1 MMPAREEGRPIPF
14 SFNAQTF
21 DGKPMSAP
29 GVLAPAS
36 SQAPQYVKL
45 LACAKHFAVHSGPE
59 WNRHSFNVE
68 DLPERDLW
76 ETYLPAFKSL
86 VQDGNVAEVMC
97 AYQRIDGAPCCS
109 NARYERQILRDEWG
123 FKGLITSDCGAIN
136 DFYVPGRHGT
146 AKTPAEATAQAIGA
160 GTDVECGSV
169 YRSLP
174 EAVKTGMISE
184 EKVNESLKRLLIARF
199 RLGDFDQDENVPWT
213 QIPSS
218 VIASKAHKDLA
229 EKMAEEG
236 IVLLQNRNNLL
247 PLKSSGMK
255 LVVMGPNA
263 NDSIMQWG
271 NYSGYPTSTTTM
283 LGITTLQ
290 MGVFGGIVVG
300 LGVAALHNKFYKIEL
315 PQVLAFFGG
324 TRFVPIVSSI
334 VYLVV
339 GIAMFYI
346 WPVVQSGI
354 AALGAL
360 VLASG
365 YAGTF
370 IYGLLERAL
379 IPFGLHHVFYMPFWQ
394 TAVGGT
400 AIIDGVTV
408 TGAQNIFFAELA
420 SKSTTVFSVS
430 ATRFMA
436 GKFPFMMFGLPGA
449 ALAMYQCA
457 KPEKKKVAGGLLLSA
472 ALTAFLTGIT
482 EPLEFTFIFV
492 ALPMYAVHCVLAGL
506 SFMLMHILNVG
517 VGMTFSGG
525 LIDLVLFGV
534 MQGNAKTHWMW
545 VVVVGAVYFVLY
557 YIIFRFMISKFDYK
571 TPGRDDAEEVKL
583 YTRADVNARSAAS
596 GSTAPAGDDPV
607 SALIVEGLGG
617 TDNLSDVDCCATRL
631 RCTVKDAAL
640 VRQDVLKASGASGVI
655 CKGNGVQVVYGPKVA
670 VIKAKLEDYL
680 ETAPKTPAAAA
691 APAPAAHAAKD
702 TVLSAC
708 LNGTVVPLADV
719 KDEAF
724 ASGAL
729 GDGIAIEPTDGE
741 LVAPADGEISSTF
754 ETHHAVG
761 MTTADG
767 AELLMH
773 IGIDTVKLGGKHF
786 TYLVNEGDKVK
797 KGQPL
802 IRFELEAIK
811 AEGYPVT
818 TPLIVC
824 NTDDYAAVVAKASGA
839 VKQGDALLELKH

>member
-1 MMPAREEGRPIPF
+1 MKDKIFGVLQRVGRSFMLPIALLPVAGLLLGIGSSFTNETMLAAYGLNNVIHPGTLIYTILDVMSQTGNAVFSNLALLFAMGVAIGMARKEKEVAALSGAVAYIIMNTAIQAMINAAGGVEAMPA
-14 SFNAQTF
+14 N
-21 DGKPMSAP
+21 
-29 GVLAPAS
+29 
-36 SQAPQYVKL
+36 
-45 LACAKHFAVHSGPE
+45 
-59 WNRHSFNVE
+59 
-68 DLPERDLW
+68 
-76 ETYLPAFKSL
+76 
-86 VQDGNVAEVMC
+86 
-97 AYQRIDGAPCCS
+97 
-109 NARYERQILRDEWG
+109 
-123 FKGLITSDCGAIN
+123 
-136 DFYVPGRHGT
+136 
-146 AKTPAEATAQAIGA
+146 
-160 GTDVECGSV
+160 
-169 YRSLP
+169 
-174 EAVKTGMISE
+174 
-184 EKVNESLKRLLIARF
+184 
-199 RLGDFDQDENVPWT
+199 
-213 QIPSS
+213 
-218 VIASKAHKDLA
+218 
-229 EKMAEEG
+229 
-236 IVLLQNRNNLL
+236 
-247 PLKSSGMK
+247 
-255 LVVMGPNA
+255 
-263 NDSIMQWG
+263 
-271 NYSGYPTSTTTM
+271 STTTM

-400 AIIDGVTV
+400 AIIDGMTV

-457 KPEKKKVAGGLLLSA
+457 KPEKKKAAGGLLLSA

-534 MQGNAKTHWMW
+534 MQGNAKTHWVW

-557 YIIFRFMISKFDYK
+557 YIIFRFMISKFNYK

-583 YTRADVNARSAAS
+583 YTRADVNARNAAS
-596 GSTAPAGDDPV
+596 GSTAPAGNDPV

-617 TDNLSDVDCCATRL
+617 AANLSDVDCCATRL
-631 RCTVKDAAL
+631 RCTVNDAAL
-640 VRQDVLKASGASGVI
+640 VKQDVLKASGASGVI

-680 ETAPKTPAAAA
+680 ENAPKTSAATA
-691 APAPAAHAAKD
+691 APAPATAPAAPAAAAKD

-708 LNGTVVPLADV
+708 LNGTVVPLAEV

-729 GDGIAIEPTDGE
+729 GDGIAIEPIDGE

-761 MTTADG
+761 MTTVDG

-824 NTDDYAAVVAKASGA
+824 NTDDYAAVAAKASGT

>member
-1 MMPAREEGRPIPF
+1 MKDKIFGVLQRVGRSFMLPIALLPVAGLLLGIGSSFTNETMLAAYGLNSVIHPGTLIYTILDVMSQTGSAVFNNLALLFAMGVAIGMARKEKEVAALSGAVAYIIMNTAIQAMINAAGGVDAMPA
-14 SFNAQTF
+14 N
-21 DGKPMSAP
+21 
-29 GVLAPAS
+29 
-36 SQAPQYVKL
+36 
-45 LACAKHFAVHSGPE
+45 
-59 WNRHSFNVE
+59 
-68 DLPERDLW
+68 
-76 ETYLPAFKSL
+76 
-86 VQDGNVAEVMC
+86 
-97 AYQRIDGAPCCS
+97 
-109 NARYERQILRDEWG
+109 
-123 FKGLITSDCGAIN
+123 
-136 DFYVPGRHGT
+136 
-146 AKTPAEATAQAIGA
+146 
-160 GTDVECGSV
+160 
-169 YRSLP
+169 
-174 EAVKTGMISE
+174 
-184 EKVNESLKRLLIARF
+184 
-199 RLGDFDQDENVPWT
+199 
-213 QIPSS
+213 
-218 VIASKAHKDLA
+218 
-229 EKMAEEG
+229 
-236 IVLLQNRNNLL
+236 
-247 PLKSSGMK
+247 
-255 LVVMGPNA
+255 
-263 NDSIMQWG
+263 
-271 NYSGYPTSTTTM
+271 STTTM

-324 TRFVPIVSSI
+324 TRFVPIISSI

-557 YIIFRFMISKFDYK
+557 YLIFRFMISKFDYK

-617 TDNLSDVDCCATRL
+617 AANLSDVDCCATRL

-680 ETAPKTPAAAA
+680 ENAPKTPAATATPASA
-691 APAPAAHAAKD
+691 APAAKD

-824 NTDDYAAVVAKASGA
+824 NTDDYAAVAAKASGI

>member
-1 MMPAREEGRPIPF
+1 MKDKIFGVLQRVGRSFMLPIALLPVAGLLLGIGSSFTNETMLAAYGLNSVIHPGTLIYTILDVMSQTGNAVFNNLALLFAMGVAIGMARKEKEVAALSGAVAYIIMNTAIQAMINAAGGVEAMPA
-14 SFNAQTF
+14 N
-21 DGKPMSAP
+21 
-29 GVLAPAS
+29 
-36 SQAPQYVKL
+36 
-45 LACAKHFAVHSGPE
+45 
-59 WNRHSFNVE
+59 
-68 DLPERDLW
+68 
-76 ETYLPAFKSL
+76 
-86 VQDGNVAEVMC
+86 
-97 AYQRIDGAPCCS
+97 
-109 NARYERQILRDEWG
+109 
-123 FKGLITSDCGAIN
+123 
-136 DFYVPGRHGT
+136 
-146 AKTPAEATAQAIGA
+146 
-160 GTDVECGSV
+160 
-169 YRSLP
+169 
-174 EAVKTGMISE
+174 
-184 EKVNESLKRLLIARF
+184 
-199 RLGDFDQDENVPWT
+199 
-213 QIPSS
+213 
-218 VIASKAHKDLA
+218 
-229 EKMAEEG
+229 
-236 IVLLQNRNNLL
+236 
-247 PLKSSGMK
+247 
-255 LVVMGPNA
+255 
-263 NDSIMQWG
+263 
-271 NYSGYPTSTTTM
+271 STTTM

-346 WPVVQSGI
+346 WPVVQNGI

-457 KPEKKKVAGGLLLSA
+457 KPEKKKAAGGLLLSA

-534 MQGNAKTHWMW
+534 MQGNDKTHWMW

-557 YIIFRFMISKFDYK
+557 YIIFRFMISKFNYK

-583 YTRADVNARSAAS
+583 YTRADVNARNAAS
-596 GSTAPAGDDPV
+596 GSVPAGNDPV

-617 TDNLSDVDCCATRL
+617 ADNLSDVDCCATRL
-631 RCTVKDAAL
+631 RCTVKDVAL
-640 VRQDVLKASGASGVI
+640 VKQDVLKASGASGVI
-655 CKGNGVQVVYGPKVA
+655 CKGDGVQVVYGPKVA

-680 ETAPKTPAAAA
+680 ENAPKTSAAPA
-691 APAPAAHAAKD
+691 APAPATAPAAPAAAAKD

-708 LNGTVVPLADV
+708 LNGTVVPLAEV

-729 GDGIAIEPTDGE
+729 GDGIAIEPIDGE

-761 MTTADG
+761 MTTVDG

-824 NTDDYAAVVAKASGA
+824 NTDDYAAVAAKASGT

>member
-1 MMPAREEGRPIPF
+1 MKDKIFGVLQRVGRSFMLPIALLPVAGLLLGIGSSFTNETMLAAYGLNSVIHPGTLIYTILDVMSQTGSAVFNNLALLFAMGVAIGMARKEKEVAALSGAVAYIIMNTAIQAMINAAGGVEAMPA
-14 SFNAQTF
+14 N
-21 DGKPMSAP
+21 
-29 GVLAPAS
+29 
-36 SQAPQYVKL
+36 
-45 LACAKHFAVHSGPE
+45 
-59 WNRHSFNVE
+59 
-68 DLPERDLW
+68 
-76 ETYLPAFKSL
+76 
-86 VQDGNVAEVMC
+86 
-97 AYQRIDGAPCCS
+97 
-109 NARYERQILRDEWG
+109 
-123 FKGLITSDCGAIN
+123 
-136 DFYVPGRHGT
+136 
-146 AKTPAEATAQAIGA
+146 
-160 GTDVECGSV
+160 
-169 YRSLP
+169 
-174 EAVKTGMISE
+174 
-184 EKVNESLKRLLIARF
+184 
-199 RLGDFDQDENVPWT
+199 
-213 QIPSS
+213 
-218 VIASKAHKDLA
+218 
-229 EKMAEEG
+229 
-236 IVLLQNRNNLL
+236 
-247 PLKSSGMK
+247 
-255 LVVMGPNA
+255 
-263 NDSIMQWG
+263 
-271 NYSGYPTSTTTM
+271 STTTM

-457 KPEKKKVAGGLLLSA
+457 KPEKKKAAGGLLLSA

-534 MQGNAKTHWMW
+534 MQGNAKTHWVW

-607 SALIVEGLGG
+607 STLIVEGLGG
-617 TDNLSDVDCCATRL
+617 AANLSDVDCCATRL

-640 VRQDVLKASGASGVI
+640 VKQDVLKASGASGVI
-655 CKGNGVQVVYGPKVA
+655 CKGDGVQVVYGPKVA

-680 ETAPKTPAAAA
+680 ESAPKDPGAAPSPAA
-691 APAPAAHAAKD
+691 APAPAAKD

-724 ASGAL
+724 ASGVL
-729 GDGIAIEPTDGE
+729 GNGIAIEPSDGE

-824 NTDDYAAVVAKASGA
+824 NTDDYAAVEAKASGT
-839 VKQGDALLELKH
+839 VKQGDALLELKR

>member
-1 MMPAREEGRPIPF
+1 MKDKIFGVLQRVGRSFMLPIALLPVAGLLLGIGSSFTNETMLAAYGLNSVIHPGTLIYTILDVMSQTGNAVFSNLALLFAMGVAIGMARKEKEVAALSGAVAYIIMNTAIQAMINAAGGVEAMPA
-14 SFNAQTF
+14 N
-21 DGKPMSAP
+21 
-29 GVLAPAS
+29 
-36 SQAPQYVKL
+36 
-45 LACAKHFAVHSGPE
+45 
-59 WNRHSFNVE
+59 
-68 DLPERDLW
+68 
-76 ETYLPAFKSL
+76 
-86 VQDGNVAEVMC
+86 
-97 AYQRIDGAPCCS
+97 
-109 NARYERQILRDEWG
+109 
-123 FKGLITSDCGAIN
+123 
-136 DFYVPGRHGT
+136 
-146 AKTPAEATAQAIGA
+146 
-160 GTDVECGSV
+160 
-169 YRSLP
+169 
-174 EAVKTGMISE
+174 
-184 EKVNESLKRLLIARF
+184 
-199 RLGDFDQDENVPWT
+199 
-213 QIPSS
+213 
-218 VIASKAHKDLA
+218 
-229 EKMAEEG
+229 
-236 IVLLQNRNNLL
+236 
-247 PLKSSGMK
+247 
-255 LVVMGPNA
+255 
-263 NDSIMQWG
+263 
-271 NYSGYPTSTTTM
+271 STTTM

-346 WPVVQSGI
+346 WPVVQNGI

-457 KPEKKKVAGGLLLSA
+457 KPEKKKAAGGLLLSA

-534 MQGNAKTHWMW
+534 MQGNAKTHWVW

-557 YIIFRFMISKFDYK
+557 YIIFRFMISKFNYK

-583 YTRADVNARSAAS
+583 YTRADVNARNAAS
-596 GSTAPAGDDPV
+596 GSTAPAGNDPV

-617 TDNLSDVDCCATRL
+617 AANLSDVDCCATRL

-640 VRQDVLKASGASGVI
+640 VKQDVLKASGASGVI

-680 ETAPKTPAAAA
+680 ENAPKTSAATA
-691 APAPAAHAAKD
+691 APAPTTAPAAPATAPATPAAAAKD

-708 LNGTVVPLADV
+708 LNGTVVPLAEV

-729 GDGIAIEPTDGE
+729 GDGIAIEPIDGE

-761 MTTADG
+761 MTTVDG

-824 NTDDYAAVVAKASGA
+824 NTDDYAAVAAKASGT

>member
-1 MMPAREEGRPIPF
+1 MKDKIFGVLQRVGRSFMLPIALLPVAGLLLGIGSSFTNETMLAAYGLNSVIHPGTLIYTILDVMSQTGSAVFNNLALLFAMGVAIGMARKEKEVAALSGAVAYIIMNTAIQAMINAAGGVEAMPA
-14 SFNAQTF
+14 N
-21 DGKPMSAP
+21 
-29 GVLAPAS
+29 
-36 SQAPQYVKL
+36 
-45 LACAKHFAVHSGPE
+45 
-59 WNRHSFNVE
+59 
-68 DLPERDLW
+68 
-76 ETYLPAFKSL
+76 
-86 VQDGNVAEVMC
+86 
-97 AYQRIDGAPCCS
+97 
-109 NARYERQILRDEWG
+109 
-123 FKGLITSDCGAIN
+123 
-136 DFYVPGRHGT
+136 
-146 AKTPAEATAQAIGA
+146 
-160 GTDVECGSV
+160 
-169 YRSLP
+169 
-174 EAVKTGMISE
+174 
-184 EKVNESLKRLLIARF
+184 
-199 RLGDFDQDENVPWT
+199 
-213 QIPSS
+213 
-218 VIASKAHKDLA
+218 
-229 EKMAEEG
+229 
-236 IVLLQNRNNLL
+236 
-247 PLKSSGMK
+247 
-255 LVVMGPNA
+255 
-263 NDSIMQWG
+263 
-271 NYSGYPTSTTTM
+271 STTTM

-534 MQGNAKTHWMW
+534 MQGNAKTHWVW

-617 TDNLSDVDCCATRL
+617 ADNLSDVDCCATRL

-680 ETAPKTPAAAA
+680 ESTPKDPVVAPSPAAAS
-691 APAPAAHAAKD
+691 AAKD

-724 ASGAL
+724 ASGVL
-729 GDGIAIEPTDGE
+729 GDGIAIEPADGE

-818 TPLIVC
+818 TPVIVC
-824 NTDDYAAVVAKASGA
+824 NTDDYAAVEAKASGT
-839 VKQGDALLELKH
+839 VKQGDALLELKR

>member
-1 MMPAREEGRPIPF
+1 MKDKIFGVLQRVGRSFMLPIALLPVAGLLLGIGSSFTNETMLAAYGLNSVIHPGTLIYTILDVMSQTGSAVFNNLALLFAMGVAIGMARKEKEVAALSGAVAYIIMNTAIQAMINAAGGVEAMPA
-14 SFNAQTF
+14 N
-21 DGKPMSAP
+21 
-29 GVLAPAS
+29 
-36 SQAPQYVKL
+36 
-45 LACAKHFAVHSGPE
+45 
-59 WNRHSFNVE
+59 
-68 DLPERDLW
+68 
-76 ETYLPAFKSL
+76 
-86 VQDGNVAEVMC
+86 
-97 AYQRIDGAPCCS
+97 
-109 NARYERQILRDEWG
+109 
-123 FKGLITSDCGAIN
+123 
-136 DFYVPGRHGT
+136 
-146 AKTPAEATAQAIGA
+146 
-160 GTDVECGSV
+160 
-169 YRSLP
+169 
-174 EAVKTGMISE
+174 
-184 EKVNESLKRLLIARF
+184 
-199 RLGDFDQDENVPWT
+199 
-213 QIPSS
+213 
-218 VIASKAHKDLA
+218 
-229 EKMAEEG
+229 
-236 IVLLQNRNNLL
+236 
-247 PLKSSGMK
+247 
-255 LVVMGPNA
+255 
-263 NDSIMQWG
+263 
-271 NYSGYPTSTTTM
+271 STTTM

-596 GSTAPAGDDPV
+596 GSNAPAGDDPV

-680 ETAPKTPAAAA
+680 ENAPKTPAATA
-691 APAPAAHAAKD
+691 APAPAAAPAAPAAAAKD
-702 TVLSAC
+702 TVLAAC
-708 LNGTVVPLADV
+708 LTGTVVPLAEV

-729 GDGIAIEPTDGE
+729 GDGIAIEPAVGE

-754 ETHHAVG
+754 DTHHAVG
-761 MTTADG
+761 MTTVDG

-786 TYLVNEGDKVK
+786 TYLVNEGDKVR

-802 IRFELEAIK
+802 IRFDIEAIK

-824 NTDDYAAVVAKASGA
+824 NTDEYAAVTPKASGT
-839 VKQGDALLELKH
+839 VKQGDALLELKG

>member
-1 MMPAREEGRPIPF
+1 MKDKIFGVLQRVGRSFMLPIALLPVAGLLLGIGSSFTNETMLAAYGLNSVIHPGTLIYTILDVMSQTGSAVFNNLALLFAMGVAIGMARKEKEVAALSGAVAYIIMNTAIQAMINAAGGVDAMPA
-14 SFNAQTF
+14 N
-21 DGKPMSAP
+21 
-29 GVLAPAS
+29 
-36 SQAPQYVKL
+36 
-45 LACAKHFAVHSGPE
+45 
-59 WNRHSFNVE
+59 
-68 DLPERDLW
+68 
-76 ETYLPAFKSL
+76 
-86 VQDGNVAEVMC
+86 
-97 AYQRIDGAPCCS
+97 
-109 NARYERQILRDEWG
+109 
-123 FKGLITSDCGAIN
+123 
-136 DFYVPGRHGT
+136 
-146 AKTPAEATAQAIGA
+146 
-160 GTDVECGSV
+160 
-169 YRSLP
+169 
-174 EAVKTGMISE
+174 
-184 EKVNESLKRLLIARF
+184 
-199 RLGDFDQDENVPWT
+199 
-213 QIPSS
+213 
-218 VIASKAHKDLA
+218 
-229 EKMAEEG
+229 
-236 IVLLQNRNNLL
+236 
-247 PLKSSGMK
+247 
-255 LVVMGPNA
+255 
-263 NDSIMQWG
+263 
-271 NYSGYPTSTTTM
+271 STTTM

-324 TRFVPIVSSI
+324 TRFVPIISSI

-449 ALAMYQCA
+449 ALAMYHCA
-457 KPEKKKVAGGLLLSA
+457 KPEKKKAAGGLLLSA

-525 LIDLVLFGV
+525 LIDLVLFGA
-534 MQGNAKTHWMW
+534 MQGNAKTHWIW

-557 YIIFRFMISKFDYK
+557 YLIFRFMISKFNYK

-596 GSTAPAGDDPV
+596 GSNAPAGDDPV

-680 ETAPKTPAAAA
+680 ENAPKTPAATA
-691 APAPAAHAAKD
+691 APAPAAAPAAPAAAAKD
-702 TVLSAC
+702 TVLAAC
-708 LNGTVVPLADV
+708 LTGTVVPLAEV

-729 GDGIAIEPTDGE
+729 GDGIAIEPAVGE

-754 ETHHAVG
+754 DTHHAVG
-761 MTTADG
+761 MTTVDG

-786 TYLVNEGDKVK
+786 TYLVNEGDKVR

-802 IRFELEAIK
+802 IRFDIEAIK

-824 NTDDYAAVVAKASGA
+824 NTDEYAAVTPKASGT
-839 VKQGDALLELKH
+839 VKQGDALLELKG

>member
-1 MMPAREEGRPIPF
+1 MKDKIFGVLQRVGRSFMLPIALLPVAGLLLGIGSSFTNETMLAAYGLNNVIHPGTLIYTILDVMSQTGNAVFSNLALLFAMGVAIGMARKEKEVAALSGAVAYIIMNTAIQAMINAAGGVEAMPA
-14 SFNAQTF
+14 N
-21 DGKPMSAP
+21 
-29 GVLAPAS
+29 
-36 SQAPQYVKL
+36 
-45 LACAKHFAVHSGPE
+45 
-59 WNRHSFNVE
+59 
-68 DLPERDLW
+68 
-76 ETYLPAFKSL
+76 
-86 VQDGNVAEVMC
+86 
-97 AYQRIDGAPCCS
+97 
-109 NARYERQILRDEWG
+109 
-123 FKGLITSDCGAIN
+123 
-136 DFYVPGRHGT
+136 
-146 AKTPAEATAQAIGA
+146 
-160 GTDVECGSV
+160 
-169 YRSLP
+169 
-174 EAVKTGMISE
+174 
-184 EKVNESLKRLLIARF
+184 
-199 RLGDFDQDENVPWT
+199 
-213 QIPSS
+213 
-218 VIASKAHKDLA
+218 
-229 EKMAEEG
+229 
-236 IVLLQNRNNLL
+236 
-247 PLKSSGMK
+247 
-255 LVVMGPNA
+255 
-263 NDSIMQWG
+263 
-271 NYSGYPTSTTTM
+271 STTTM

-420 SKSTTVFSVS
+420 SKATTVFSVS

-457 KPEKKKVAGGLLLSA
+457 KPEKKKAAGGLLLSA

-534 MQGNAKTHWMW
+534 MQGNAKTHWVW

-557 YIIFRFMISKFDYK
+557 YIIFRFMISKFNYK

-680 ETAPKTPAAAA
+680 ENAPKTSAATA
-691 APAPAAHAAKD
+691 APAPATAPAAPAAAAKD

-708 LNGTVVPLADV
+708 LNGTVVPLAEV

-729 GDGIAIEPTDGE
+729 GDGIAIEPIDGE

-761 MTTADG
+761 MTTVDG

-824 NTDDYAAVVAKASGA
+824 NTDDYAAVAAKASGT

>member
-1 MMPAREEGRPIPF
+1 MKDKIFGVLQRVGRSFMLPIALLPVAGLLLGIGSSFTNETMLAAYGLNSVIHPGTLIYTILDVMSQTGNAVFNNLALLFAMGVAIGMARKEKEVAALSGAVAYIIMNTAIQAMINAAGGVEAMPA
-14 SFNAQTF
+14 N
-21 DGKPMSAP
+21 
-29 GVLAPAS
+29 
-36 SQAPQYVKL
+36 
-45 LACAKHFAVHSGPE
+45 
-59 WNRHSFNVE
+59 
-68 DLPERDLW
+68 
-76 ETYLPAFKSL
+76 
-86 VQDGNVAEVMC
+86 
-97 AYQRIDGAPCCS
+97 
-109 NARYERQILRDEWG
+109 
-123 FKGLITSDCGAIN
+123 
-136 DFYVPGRHGT
+136 
-146 AKTPAEATAQAIGA
+146 
-160 GTDVECGSV
+160 
-169 YRSLP
+169 
-174 EAVKTGMISE
+174 
-184 EKVNESLKRLLIARF
+184 
-199 RLGDFDQDENVPWT
+199 
-213 QIPSS
+213 
-218 VIASKAHKDLA
+218 
-229 EKMAEEG
+229 
-236 IVLLQNRNNLL
+236 
-247 PLKSSGMK
+247 
-255 LVVMGPNA
+255 
-263 NDSIMQWG
+263 
-271 NYSGYPTSTTTM
+271 STTTM

-346 WPVVQSGI
+346 WPVVQNCI

-457 KPEKKKVAGGLLLSA
+457 KPEKKKAAGGLLLSA

-534 MQGNAKTHWMW
+534 MQGNAKTHWVW

-583 YTRADVNARSAAS
+583 YTRADVNARNAAS
-596 GSTAPAGDDPV
+596 GSVPAGNDPV
-607 SALIVEGLGG
+607 SAMIVEGLGG
-617 TDNLSDVDCCATRL
+617 AANLADVDCCATRL
-631 RCTVKDAAL
+631 RCTVNDAAL
-640 VRQDVLKASGASGVI
+640 VKQDVLKASGASGVI

-680 ETAPKTPAAAA
+680 ESTPKNPVVAPSPAV
-691 APAPAAHAAKD
+691 APAAKD

-708 LNGTVVPLADV
+708 LNGTVVPLAAV

-786 TYLVNEGDKVK
+786 TYLINEGDKVK

-818 TPLIVC
+818 TPVIVC
-824 NTDDYAAVVAKASGA
+824 NTDDYAAVEAKASGT

>member
-1 MMPAREEGRPIPF
+1 MKDKIFGVLQRVGRSFMLPIALLPVAGLLLGIGSSFTNETMLAAYGLNSVIHPGTLIYTILDVMSQTGNAVFNNLALLFAMGVAIGMARKEKEVAALSGAVAYIIMNTAIQAIINAAGGVEAMPA
-14 SFNAQTF
+14 N
-21 DGKPMSAP
+21 
-29 GVLAPAS
+29 
-36 SQAPQYVKL
+36 
-45 LACAKHFAVHSGPE
+45 
-59 WNRHSFNVE
+59 
-68 DLPERDLW
+68 
-76 ETYLPAFKSL
+76 
-86 VQDGNVAEVMC
+86 
-97 AYQRIDGAPCCS
+97 
-109 NARYERQILRDEWG
+109 
-123 FKGLITSDCGAIN
+123 
-136 DFYVPGRHGT
+136 
-146 AKTPAEATAQAIGA
+146 
-160 GTDVECGSV
+160 
-169 YRSLP
+169 
-174 EAVKTGMISE
+174 
-184 EKVNESLKRLLIARF
+184 
-199 RLGDFDQDENVPWT
+199 
-213 QIPSS
+213 
-218 VIASKAHKDLA
+218 
-229 EKMAEEG
+229 
-236 IVLLQNRNNLL
+236 
-247 PLKSSGMK
+247 
-255 LVVMGPNA
+255 
-263 NDSIMQWG
+263 
-271 NYSGYPTSTTTM
+271 STTTM

-346 WPVVQSGI
+346 WPVVQNGI

-457 KPEKKKVAGGLLLSA
+457 KPEKKKAAGGLLLSA

-534 MQGNAKTHWMW
+534 MQGNAKTHWVW

-583 YTRADVNARSAAS
+583 YTRADVNARNAAS
-596 GSTAPAGDDPV
+596 GSVPAGNDPV

-617 TDNLSDVDCCATRL
+617 AANLTDVDCCATRL
-631 RCTVKDAAL
+631 RCTVNDAAL
-640 VRQDVLKASGASGVI
+640 VKQDVLKASGASGVI

-680 ETAPKTPAAAA
+680 ESTPKDPVVAPSPAAAS
-691 APAPAAHAAKD
+691 AAKD

-724 ASGAL
+724 ASGVL
-729 GDGIAIEPTDGE
+729 GDGIAIEPSDGE

-818 TPLIVC
+818 TPVIVC
-824 NTDDYAAVVAKASGA
+824 NTDDYAAVEAKASGT
-839 VKQGDALLELKH
+839 VKQGDALLELKR

>member
-1 MMPAREEGRPIPF
+1 MKDKIFGVLQRVGRSFMLPIALLPVAGLLLGIGSSFTNETMLAAYGLNSVIHPGTLIYTILDVMSQTGNAVFNNLALLFAMGVAIGMARKEKEVAALSGAVAYIIMNTAIQAMINAAGGVEAMPA
-14 SFNAQTF
+14 N
-21 DGKPMSAP
+21 
-29 GVLAPAS
+29 
-36 SQAPQYVKL
+36 
-45 LACAKHFAVHSGPE
+45 
-59 WNRHSFNVE
+59 
-68 DLPERDLW
+68 
-76 ETYLPAFKSL
+76 
-86 VQDGNVAEVMC
+86 
-97 AYQRIDGAPCCS
+97 
-109 NARYERQILRDEWG
+109 
-123 FKGLITSDCGAIN
+123 
-136 DFYVPGRHGT
+136 
-146 AKTPAEATAQAIGA
+146 
-160 GTDVECGSV
+160 
-169 YRSLP
+169 
-174 EAVKTGMISE
+174 
-184 EKVNESLKRLLIARF
+184 
-199 RLGDFDQDENVPWT
+199 
-213 QIPSS
+213 
-218 VIASKAHKDLA
+218 
-229 EKMAEEG
+229 
-236 IVLLQNRNNLL
+236 
-247 PLKSSGMK
+247 
-255 LVVMGPNA
+255 
-263 NDSIMQWG
+263 
-271 NYSGYPTSTTTM
+271 STTTM

-324 TRFVPIVSSI
+324 TRFVPIISSI

-346 WPVVQSGI
+346 WPVVQNGI

-457 KPEKKKVAGGLLLSA
+457 KPEKKKAAGGLLLSA

-534 MQGNAKTHWMW
+534 MQGNAKTHWVW

-557 YIIFRFMISKFDYK
+557 YIIFRFMISKFNYK

-583 YTRADVNARSAAS
+583 YTRADVNARNAAS
-596 GSTAPAGDDPV
+596 GSVPAGNDPV

-617 TDNLSDVDCCATRL
+617 AANLSDVDCCATRL

-640 VRQDVLKASGASGVI
+640 VKQDVLKASGASGVI

-680 ETAPKTPAAAA
+680 ENAPKTSAATA
-691 APAPAAHAAKD
+691 APAPATAPAAPAAAAKD

-708 LNGTVVPLADV
+708 LNGTVVPLAEV

-729 GDGIAIEPTDGE
+729 GDGIAIEPIDGE

-761 MTTADG
+761 MTTVDG

-824 NTDDYAAVVAKASGA
+824 NTDDYAAVAAKASGT

>member
-1 MMPAREEGRPIPF
+1 MKDKIFGVLQRVGRSFMLPIALLPVAGLLLGIGSSFTNETMLAAYGLNSVIHPGTLIYTILDVMSQTGSAVFNNLALLFAMGVAIGMARKEKEVAALSGAVAYIIMNTAIQAMINAAGGVEAMPA
-14 SFNAQTF
+14 N
-21 DGKPMSAP
+21 
-29 GVLAPAS
+29 
-36 SQAPQYVKL
+36 
-45 LACAKHFAVHSGPE
+45 
-59 WNRHSFNVE
+59 
-68 DLPERDLW
+68 
-76 ETYLPAFKSL
+76 
-86 VQDGNVAEVMC
+86 
-97 AYQRIDGAPCCS
+97 
-109 NARYERQILRDEWG
+109 
-123 FKGLITSDCGAIN
+123 
-136 DFYVPGRHGT
+136 
-146 AKTPAEATAQAIGA
+146 
-160 GTDVECGSV
+160 
-169 YRSLP
+169 
-174 EAVKTGMISE
+174 
-184 EKVNESLKRLLIARF
+184 
-199 RLGDFDQDENVPWT
+199 
-213 QIPSS
+213 
-218 VIASKAHKDLA
+218 
-229 EKMAEEG
+229 
-236 IVLLQNRNNLL
+236 
-247 PLKSSGMK
+247 
-255 LVVMGPNA
+255 
-263 NDSIMQWG
+263 
-271 NYSGYPTSTTTM
+271 STTTM

-534 MQGNAKTHWMW
+534 MQGNDKTHWMW

-557 YIIFRFMISKFDYK
+557 YIIFRFMISKFNYK

-596 GSTAPAGDDPV
+596 GSTTPAGDDPV

-617 TDNLSDVDCCATRL
+617 ADNLSDVDCCATRL
-631 RCTVKDAAL
+631 RCTVKDVAL
-640 VRQDVLKASGASGVI
+640 VKQDVLKASGASGVI
-655 CKGNGVQVVYGPKVA
+655 CKGDGVQVVYGPKVA

-680 ETAPKTPAAAA
+680 ESTPKNPVVAPSPAA
-691 APAPAAHAAKD
+691 APASKD
-702 TVLSAC
+702 TVLYAC

-729 GDGIAIEPTDGE
+729 GDGIAIEPSDGE

-761 MTTADG
+761 MTTVDG

-824 NTDDYAAVVAKASGA
+824 NTDDYAAVAAKASGT

>member
-1 MMPAREEGRPIPF
+1 MKDKIFGVLQRVGRSFMLPIALLPVAGLLLGIGSSFTNETMLAAYGLNSVIHPGTLIYTILDVMSQTGSAVFNNLALLFAMGVAIGMARKEKEVAALSGAVAYIIMNTAIQAMINAAGGVEAMPA
-14 SFNAQTF
+14 N
-21 DGKPMSAP
+21 
-29 GVLAPAS
+29 
-36 SQAPQYVKL
+36 
-45 LACAKHFAVHSGPE
+45 
-59 WNRHSFNVE
+59 
-68 DLPERDLW
+68 
-76 ETYLPAFKSL
+76 
-86 VQDGNVAEVMC
+86 
-97 AYQRIDGAPCCS
+97 
-109 NARYERQILRDEWG
+109 
-123 FKGLITSDCGAIN
+123 
-136 DFYVPGRHGT
+136 
-146 AKTPAEATAQAIGA
+146 
-160 GTDVECGSV
+160 
-169 YRSLP
+169 
-174 EAVKTGMISE
+174 
-184 EKVNESLKRLLIARF
+184 
-199 RLGDFDQDENVPWT
+199 
-213 QIPSS
+213 
-218 VIASKAHKDLA
+218 
-229 EKMAEEG
+229 
-236 IVLLQNRNNLL
+236 
-247 PLKSSGMK
+247 
-255 LVVMGPNA
+255 
-263 NDSIMQWG
+263 
-271 NYSGYPTSTTTM
+271 STTTM

-400 AIIDGVTV
+400 AIINGVTV

-457 KPEKKKVAGGLLLSA
+457 KPEKKKAAGGLLLSA

-534 MQGNAKTHWMW
+534 MQGNAKTHWVW
-545 VVVVGAVYFVLY
+545 VVVVGAVYFILY

-617 TDNLSDVDCCATRL
+617 TANLSDVDCCATRL

-640 VRQDVLKASGASGVI
+640 VRQDVLKTSGASGVI

-680 ETAPKTPAAAA
+680 ENAPKTPAATA
-691 APAPAAHAAKD
+691 APAPAAPAAKD

-724 ASGAL
+724 ASGVL

-786 TYLVNEGDKVK
+786 TCLVNEGDKVK

-824 NTDDYAAVVAKASGA
+824 NTDDYAAVAAKASGT

>member
-1 MMPAREEGRPIPF
+1 MKDKIFGVLQRVGRSFMLPIALLPVAGLLLGIGSSFTNETMLAAYGLNSVIHPGTLIYTILDVMSQTGSAVFNNLALLFAMGVAIGMARKEKEVAALSGAVAYIIMNTAIQAMINAAGGVEAMPA
-14 SFNAQTF
+14 N
-21 DGKPMSAP
+21 
-29 GVLAPAS
+29 
-36 SQAPQYVKL
+36 
-45 LACAKHFAVHSGPE
+45 
-59 WNRHSFNVE
+59 
-68 DLPERDLW
+68 
-76 ETYLPAFKSL
+76 
-86 VQDGNVAEVMC
+86 
-97 AYQRIDGAPCCS
+97 
-109 NARYERQILRDEWG
+109 
-123 FKGLITSDCGAIN
+123 
-136 DFYVPGRHGT
+136 
-146 AKTPAEATAQAIGA
+146 
-160 GTDVECGSV
+160 
-169 YRSLP
+169 
-174 EAVKTGMISE
+174 
-184 EKVNESLKRLLIARF
+184 
-199 RLGDFDQDENVPWT
+199 
-213 QIPSS
+213 
-218 VIASKAHKDLA
+218 
-229 EKMAEEG
+229 
-236 IVLLQNRNNLL
+236 
-247 PLKSSGMK
+247 
-255 LVVMGPNA
+255 
-263 NDSIMQWG
+263 
-271 NYSGYPTSTTTM
+271 STTTM

-324 TRFVPIVSSI
+324 TRFVPIISSI

-457 KPEKKKVAGGLLLSA
+457 KPEKKKAAGGLLLSA

-534 MQGNAKTHWMW
+534 MQGNAKTHWVW

-607 SALIVEGLGG
+607 SALIVDGLGG
-617 TDNLSDVDCCATRL
+617 AANLSDVDCCATRL

-680 ETAPKTPAAAA
+680 ENAPKTPAAAA
-691 APAPAAHAAKD
+691 TPAPAAPAAKD

-818 TPLIVC
+818 TPVIVC
-824 NTDDYAAVVAKASGA
+824 NTDDYAAVEAKAGGT
-839 VKQGDALLELKH
+839 VKQGDALLELKR

>member
-1 MMPAREEGRPIPF
+1 MKDKIFGVLQRVGRSFMLPIALLPVAGLLLGIGSSFTNETMLAAYGLNSVIHPGTLIYTILDVMSQTGSAVFNNLALLFAMGVAIGMARKEKEVAALSGAVAYIIMNTAIKAMINAAGGVEAMPA
-14 SFNAQTF
+14 N
-21 DGKPMSAP
+21 
-29 GVLAPAS
+29 
-36 SQAPQYVKL
+36 
-45 LACAKHFAVHSGPE
+45 
-59 WNRHSFNVE
+59 
-68 DLPERDLW
+68 
-76 ETYLPAFKSL
+76 
-86 VQDGNVAEVMC
+86 
-97 AYQRIDGAPCCS
+97 
-109 NARYERQILRDEWG
+109 
-123 FKGLITSDCGAIN
+123 
-136 DFYVPGRHGT
+136 
-146 AKTPAEATAQAIGA
+146 
-160 GTDVECGSV
+160 
-169 YRSLP
+169 
-174 EAVKTGMISE
+174 
-184 EKVNESLKRLLIARF
+184 
-199 RLGDFDQDENVPWT
+199 
-213 QIPSS
+213 
-218 VIASKAHKDLA
+218 
-229 EKMAEEG
+229 
-236 IVLLQNRNNLL
+236 
-247 PLKSSGMK
+247 
-255 LVVMGPNA
+255 
-263 NDSIMQWG
+263 
-271 NYSGYPTSTTTM
+271 STTTM

-300 LGVAALHNKFYKIEL
+300 LGVAALHNRFYKIEL

-324 TRFVPIVSSI
+324 TRFVPIISSI

-346 WPVVQSGI
+346 WPVVQNGI

-457 KPEKKKVAGGLLLSA
+457 KPEKKKAAGGLLLSA

-525 LIDLVLFGV
+525 LIDLVLFGA
-534 MQGNAKTHWMW
+534 MQGNAKTHWIW

-557 YIIFRFMISKFDYK
+557 YLIFRFMISKFNYK

-617 TDNLSDVDCCATRL
+617 ADNLSDVDCCATRL
-631 RCTVKDAAL
+631 RCTVKDVAL
-640 VRQDVLKASGASGVI
+640 VKQDVLKASGASGVI
-655 CKGNGVQVVYGPKVA
+655 CKGDGVQVVYGPKVA

-680 ETAPKTPAAAA
+680 ENAPKTPAAPA

-761 MTTADG
+761 MTTVDG

-824 NTDDYAAVVAKASGA
+824 NTDDYAAVAAKASGT